1 MKKPIIIKEDYIMNK
16 AERSEKIDEFL
27 KAWDAMLFAAK
38 QIDDF
43 TFNFEVGITSYDSI
57 MSDRV
62 RTINGINEAFTK
74 NGMSWS
80 SSSK

>member
-1 MKKPIIIKEDYIMNK
+1 MNK

-27 KAWDAMLFAAK
+27 KTWDAMLLAAK

-43 TFNFEVGITSYDSI
+43 TFNFEVSITSYDSI
-57 MSDRV
+57 ISDRI
-62 RTINGINEAFTK
+62 RTINGINEAFAK
-74 NGMSWS
+74 HGMSWS

>member
-43 TFNFEVGITSYDSI
+43 TFNFEVSITSYDSI
-57 MSDRV
+57 ISDRI
-62 RTINGINEAFTK
+62 RTINGINETFAK
-74 NGMSWS
+74 HGMSWS

>member
-1 MKKPIIIKEDYIMNK
+1 MNK
-16 AERSEKIDEFL
+16 TERSKKIDEFL
-27 KAWDAMLFAAK
+27 KAWDTMLFAAK

-43 TFNFEVGITSYDSI
+43 KFNFEVSITSYDSI

>member
-43 TFNFEVGITSYDSI
+43 TFNFEVSITSYDSI

-74 NGMSWS
+74 KWNELVFI
-80 SSSK
+80 K